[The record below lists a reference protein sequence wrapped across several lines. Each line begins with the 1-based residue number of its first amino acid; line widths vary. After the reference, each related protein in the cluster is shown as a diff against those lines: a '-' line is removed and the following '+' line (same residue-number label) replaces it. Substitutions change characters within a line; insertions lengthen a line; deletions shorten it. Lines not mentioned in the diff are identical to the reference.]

1 MSACKRLLYVVKHR
15 SLWAQVRRNVTT
27 WSPVGAAFNAK
38 PHRRLDLF
46 EKNGLFG
53 VPELSCPAGFQAAA
67 KTALKNTQR
76 LVEKACSSPP
86 GAETVECF
94 DQLSDSLC
102 KVADLADFIK
112 VAHPDP
118 AFREAAEKTCV
129 DIGTVVEKLNTN
141 VELCKSLKNL
151 LDNPNIVAQ
160 LDPDTRRVAELFM
173 FDFEISGIHLDD
185 KLRKEAVGLHVKLLD
200 LNNEF
205 LVGSHMP
212 NRIAR
217 SAIPEHLH
225 LHFASEGSFI
235 QVGGLHADSPDDLV
249 REIAYRIYLY
259 PNADLMNCLEELLK
273 CRHKLAKLVGY
284 ESYGHRALKGTMAK
298 TPGQC
303 ISLTAKDFKMMRDMK
318 KKLNPHSEY
327 LLYLFLCSGLSSAL
341 YRYNIEPSLYSPY
354 FSLGACME
362 GLNNLF
368 SQLYGVSL
376 MSEHPSA
383 GEVWSEDVRKLAV
396 VHETEGLLGY
406 IYCDFFH
413 RSDKPHQDCH
423 FTIRGGR
430 WCQETSQYQLPVVVL
445 MLSLPHP
452 SKSAPTLLTPGMM
465 ENLFHEMGHAMHSM
479 LGRTRYQHVTG
490 TRCSTD
496 FAEVPSILME
506 YFATD
511 YRVISQFA
519 RHYETGQPLPESM
532 VARLCESK
540 KVCGAADTQLQIF
553 YAVLDQIYHSKPQ
566 NRSTTD
572 ILKDMQQKFYGLP
585 YTPNT
590 AWQLRFSHLIG
601 YGAKYYS
608 YLMSRAVASMVWKQC
623 FVQDPLNR
631 DMGERYRREM
641 LAHGGAKE
649 PMLMVEGML
658 QRRPTIEDFVDALV
672 SELNPNFETFIM
684 DSES

>member
-94 DQLSDSLC
+94 DQLSDGLC

-303 ISLTAKDFKMMRDMK
+303 ISLTANDFKMMRDMK
-318 KKLNPHSEY
+318 KKLNPRNAY

-383 GEVWSEDVRKLAV
+383 GEVWSEDVRKLASF
-396 VHETEGLLGY
+396 TN
-406 IYCDFFH
+406 C
-413 RSDKPHQDCH
+413 DCH

-553 YAVLDQIYHSKPQ
+553 YAVLDQIYHSKPH

>member
-46 EKNGLFG
+46 EKNVGLFG

-94 DQLSDSLC
+94 DQLSDGLC

-298 TPGQC
+298 TPV
-303 ISLTAKDFKMMRDMK
+303 TAD
-318 KKLNPHSEY
+318 SEY

-479 LGRTRYQHVTG
+479 LGRTRYQHVTVIPSVILRPVVSPLG

-553 YAVLDQIYHSKPQ
+553 YAVLDQIYHSKPH